1 MENFAILTD
10 AGGDFTREVLKKY
23 GIEETPT
30 STVVWPDG
38 SEKPTDLY
46 YETISV
52 EDYFGLM
59 TNKKNNFSSSI
70 PSPGTIYDRLS
81 ALAKDGRNIVVF
93 TISSKMSG
101 GYSAFTSIGKD
112 VMEKYPNIKIEVID
126 TLRYSGA
133 ITLLAVQASLYR
145 SQGLSFDE
153 AVEKLKEYRLHIHQA
168 GFLDDLFFLAR
179 KGRLS
184 KGLAFMGNLIGVK
197 PLADLCNETGLS
209 QPIGKAKGYKQV
221 MKIFPQFIEKTIG
234 DCDDLI
240 QFQKVV
246 KLSDKYKWVEHEHCE
261 PVITHTGKRVI
272 KTFYEYPQTKRFT
285 YKCYRVFASR
295 DMKDGRLLKCGGSR
309 GKPEKFGNTPDHC
322 FIDNGSMDGVKVP
335 DQLDREWYIKKA
347 KDRLKAFGITV

>member
-52 EDYFGLM
+52 EDYFKLM

-81 ALAKDGRNIVVF
+81 ALAKEGRNIMVF

-101 GYSAFTSIGKD
+101 GYSAFSVAAKD

-133 ITLLAVQASLYR
+133 ITLLAVQASLCR
-145 SQGLSFDE
+145 SKGMSFE
-153 AVEKLKEYRLHIHQA
+153 ETVEYLQEYKLHIHQA

-234 DCDDLI
+234 DAKDKVFVVTYSLRKEQALQMKQIIEEKYHPEHLI
-240 QFQKVV
+240 FV
-246 KLSDKYKWVEHEHCE
+246 
-261 PVITHTGKRVI
+261 PVGQSTGCNVGPGLAAAFYAGDERVSENCAKERAI
-272 KTFYEYPQTKRFT
+272 IEE
-285 YKCYRVFASR
+285 
-295 DMKDGRLLKCGGSR
+295 LLK
-309 GKPEKFGNTPDHC
+309 
-322 FIDNGSMDGVKVP
+322 
-335 DQLDREWYIKKA
+335 
-347 KDRLKAFGITV
+347 

>member
-184 KGLAFMGNLIGVK
+184 KGLAFMGNLIGIK
-197 PLADLCNETGLS
+197 PLAVLCNETGLS
-209 QPIGKAKGYKQV
+209 QPIGKAKGYKQT
-221 MKIFPQFIEKTIG
+221 MRIFPQYIEKTIG
-234 DCDDLI
+234 NAEGKP
-240 QFQKVV
+240 F
-246 KLSDKYKWVEHEHCE
+246 
-261 PVITHTGKRVI
+261 VITYSLREKQALEMKRIIEEKYHPENLIFVPMGQCTGCNVGPGLAAAFYAGDERVSENCAKERAI
-272 KTFYEYPQTKRFT
+272 MEE
-285 YKCYRVFASR
+285 
-295 DMKDGRLLKCGGSR
+295 LLK
-309 GKPEKFGNTPDHC
+309 K
-322 FIDNGSMDGVKVP
+322 
-335 DQLDREWYIKKA
+335 
-347 KDRLKAFGITV
+347 